1 MKNIK
6 WVIPEVFIVLTS
18 LKPNIKIIVEFTCT
32 KTMFVPKKKK
42 NFFFDAISYKW
53 IALENLNMCA
63 SAYSKESHELAL
75 L

>member
-18 LKPNIKIIVEFTCT
+18 LKPNIKIIVELHVLKQCLSKK
-32 KTMFVPKKKK
+32 KTMF
-42 NFFFDAISYKW
+42 DAITYKW
-53 IALENLNMCA
+53 IAFENLNMCA